1 MGVTMRPFNM
11 MNRAHPAP
19 QRASLATN
27 MPGSGEQV
35 VSAVPN
41 PSFPAPA
48 ATGEIQHPPGAP
60 SPFTNHPSPYHPPP
74 SVPPPSS
81 VPPPQSST
89 QPAQANSPKAP
100 QSVPSPRVSHP
111 IPSPGTPWNP
121 NSPSNTA
128 SPSQPPPPSNQPS
141 LTPEG
146 SNAVLLKLQELQC
159 YIPLLAR
166 MIDRLQRGNE
176 KDKGRTDQLTKLTS
190 LYNVLQSK
198 NMKVPLQTL
207 EKCHI
212 ALKRIFE
219 KDASITSQPPPG
231 TTQAPPQSQP
241 TTTSTATVTTN
252 VETSNNAVT
261 TTASSVT
268 PPRPPVPPTPPLSAS
283 MSLLDF
289 KILHSPPPLSSY
301 LQPLLEDREETDPL
315 DRLPLNKKR
324 KLEEQASKS
333 FILGIKRELVDI
345 NNYTIRKVSPK
356 NSLEVN
362 GSLCLE
368 FTLVDDSLPAVP
380 PLVMTLSP
388 NYPRS
393 SPHLQFNTDSISSP
407 PIFLKE
413 LEETFPGTVT
423 PNSGQLSRNNALT
436 GWKSTV

>member
-1 MGVTMRPFNM
+1 MNMVGKIVLSIKQKGLMQQQQQHQHAAAAAAAAGGGGPGWTGMEMRQMGTNMPPGGNMLPNMPPGGGGYPSFPPGGGGGHMPPYGGVMGQRMMSYPGPPPPQQQMMHTMPPHNMGVTMRPFNM
-11 MNRAHPAP
+11 MNRAHPPP

-60 SPFTNHPSPYHPPP
+60 SPFTNHPSPYHAPP

-81 VPPPQSST
+81 VPPPQSSA
-89 QPAQANSPKAP
+89 QPAQANSPKPP

-219 KDASITSQPPPG
+219 KDASITSQPPPAA
-231 TTQAPPQSQP
+231 TQAPPQSQP

-301 LQPLLEDREETDPL
+301 LQPLLE
-315 DRLPLNKKR
+315 
-324 KLEEQASKS
+324 
-333 FILGIKRELVDI
+333 
-345 NNYTIRKVSPK
+345 
-356 NSLEVN
+356 
-362 GSLCLE
+362 
-368 FTLVDDSLPAVP
+368 
-380 PLVMTLSP
+380 
-388 NYPRS
+388 
-393 SPHLQFNTDSISSP
+393 
-407 PIFLKE
+407 
-413 LEETFPGTVT
+413 
-423 PNSGQLSRNNALT
+423 
-436 GWKSTV
+436 